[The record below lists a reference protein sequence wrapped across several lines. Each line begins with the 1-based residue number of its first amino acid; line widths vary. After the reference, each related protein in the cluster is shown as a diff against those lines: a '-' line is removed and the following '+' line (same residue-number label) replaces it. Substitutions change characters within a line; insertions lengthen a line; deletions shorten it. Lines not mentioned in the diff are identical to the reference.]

1 MVLGGPTILAGQGLK
16 GTGRGLVKAGE
27 VTMAAGVVTEA
38 KGLEI
43 KGSYASKAASQAKV
57 DAEVSKGRESERHAA
72 RLEQLEVDLRTEH
85 LRHAMR
91 MTDLVEGDAP
101 GTVWDAVYGDP
112 VTDVPVEVV
121 AKEETPTVPAATPGV
136 APA

>member
-1 MVLGGPTILAGQGLK
+1 
-16 GTGRGLVKAGE
+16 
-27 VTMAAGVVTEA
+27 
-38 KGLEI
+38 
-43 KGSYASKAASQAKV
+43 
-57 DAEVSKGRESERHAA
+57 
-72 RLEQLEVDLRTEH
+72 
-85 LRHAMR
+85 MR

>member
-43 KGSYASKAASQAKV
+43 KGSYGSKAVAQAKV
-57 DAEVSKGRESERHAA
+57 EAAVSKGHESARHLD
-72 RLEQLEVDLRTEH
+72 RLEQLESALKAEH

-91 MTDLVEGDAP
+91 MEDLLIIRRPHHRV
-101 GTVWDAVYGDP
+101 P
-112 VTDVPVEVV
+112 VTDIPVDVF
-121 AKEETPTVPAATPGV
+121 AKEKTPTVPAATPGV